1 MGKNWDGIQPTKME
15 LNKPYSKAEASRV
28 EGVSRPTIDK
38 MIKDGRLEII
48 LVDGKRRVVRS
59 KQYEIFNGEEDK

>member
-1 MGKNWDGIQPTKME
+1 MGKNWDGIKPTKME

-38 MIKDGRLEII
+38 MIKDGRLELIN
-48 LVDGKRRVVRS
+48 KKVVRI
-59 KQYEIFNGEEDK
+59 K